1 MDSVNADETKRIK
14 AKNLRYKKPIA
25 KGLTFD
31 AIREALWEIMDS
43 CADVRYYVEEN
54 DETLHRSSKRN
65 FLSLLP
71 TWTRRELSILIISIP
86 QCFVLH

>member
-1 MDSVNADETKRIK
+1 MNSVDAAETKRIK

-43 CADVRYYVEEN
+43 CTDV
-54 DETLHRSSKRN
+54 K
-65 FLSLLP
+65 
-71 TWTRRELSILIISIP
+71 
-86 QCFVLH
+86 